1 MKTVSI
7 YFLFISLLSL
17 LAGCQKKEDSSF
29 NPFLDNQKSSQE
41 NEAFFSL
48 YGTRYIHSD
57 LPDEIA
63 FTEYNLKKNSYEDFK
78 SSALSFV
85 AKYNYYKKN
94 KNKNVDI
101 NNLPL
106 FQDFYLNFI
115 SDNEVHEYIKVNNLP
130 SSDFTKVKIELLS
143 SSIDKFLSSEIS
155 DIIKKNELKFYLTPP
170 KAPLERFKLDNY
182 PSLGNPLATNQIVII
197 GMLNCNDCKKLL
209 IQAQELVNSSGLKY
223 KLTYIPH
230 VFNLT
235 DVSNY
240 FVEAAFCA
248 QSVDSKYFWPII
260 DNMFKNENFLKINY
274 DDMKGA
280 WDIINKSVEYV
291 DINYDDFLK
300 CVSDKVKIKST
311 VQQSVRKI
319 SVLHLSNSPEIF
331 MNGIAFKFNGNLIQ
345 SLEQIKEFI
354 R

>member
-7 YFLFISLLSL
+7 YFLFISLFILS
-17 LAGCQKKEDSSF
+17 AGCQKKEDSSF

-63 FTEYNLKKNSYEDFK
+63 FTEYNLKKISYEDFK
-78 SSALSFV
+78 SNALSFV

-94 KNKNVDI
+94 NNVDI
-101 NNLPL
+101 NQLPL
-106 FQDFYLNFI
+106 FQDFYLNFV
-115 SDNEVHEYIKVNNLP
+115 SDNEVNDYIKTNNLVP
-130 SSDFTKVKIELLS
+130 SDFTKIKIELLS
-143 SSIDKFLSSEIS
+143 GRIDKFLSTEISEIT
-155 DIIKKNELKFYLTPP
+155 KKNELKFYLTPP
-170 KAPLERFKLDNY
+170 KAPLERFKLENY

-197 GMLNCNDCKKLL
+197 GMLNCNDCTNLL
-209 IQAQELVNSSGLKY
+209 TQAQELVNSSGLKF
-223 KLTYIPH
+223 KLNYIPH

-240 FVEAAFCA
+240 FIEAAFCA
-248 QSVDSKYFWPII
+248 QAVDSKYFWTII
-260 DNMFKNENFLKINY
+260 DNMLKNENFLKIKY

-280 WDIINKSVEYV
+280 WDIINESVEYV

-311 VQQSVRKI
+311 VQQSVKKI
-319 SVLHLSNSPEIF
+319 SVLHLTNSPEVFI
-331 MNGIAFKFNGNLIQ
+331 NGVAFKFNGNLAQ
-345 SLEQIKEFI
+345 SLDQVKEFI